1 MAKVSVSI
9 LDADFKNLQK
19 EVDKV
24 STADFLHFD
33 IMDGS
38 FVPNISFGADL
49 VKAIDTKLKKDVH
62 LMIDNPQKHVDH
74 FIKAGADRITF
85 HIEAEIDHDA
95 LISHL
100 KKKKVKVGM
109 SIKPATKPFW
119 LRYYA
124 DKIDMI
130 LVMTVEPGFGG
141 QKFDYNMLSKISE
154 IREWFKGDIAVD
166 GGINPETGKMCVLAG
181 ANILVSGTC
190 IYESED
196 PAKTIGILKK
206 I

>member
-24 STADFLHFD
+24 STADFLHYD

-62 LMIDNPQKHVDH
+62 LMIENPQKHVDH

-100 KKKKVKVGM
+100 MKKKVKVGL
-109 SIKPATKPFW
+109 SIKPSTKPFW

-166 GGINPETGKMCVLAG
+166 GGINEETGKMCVLAG
-181 ANILVSGTC
+181 ANILVSGTF
-190 IYESED
+190 IYDSKDSRNAIEF
-196 PAKTIGILKK
+196 LKK